1 MYNFRLCNSR
11 SPYTENII
19 KNNVSFVS
27 SCDISTELHERISFY
42 AFWIYRGQHLE
53 VSDAVQSRQSFMSN
67 ARKFTICHIQFENF
81 LGGDTPEPP
90 LREGATPS
98 RTHPPDGLWRF
109 APPAVRRPLR
119 GRLF

>member
-67 ARKFTICHIQFENF
+67 ARKFTICHIQFQNF

-90 LREGATPS
+90 PLPTF
-98 RTHPPDGLWRF
+98 PDGLWRF

-119 GRLF
+119 ARLF